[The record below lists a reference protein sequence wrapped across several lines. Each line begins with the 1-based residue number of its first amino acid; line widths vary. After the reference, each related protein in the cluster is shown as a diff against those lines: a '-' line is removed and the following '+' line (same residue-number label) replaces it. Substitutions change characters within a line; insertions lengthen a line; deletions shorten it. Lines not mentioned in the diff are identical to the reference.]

1 MISAKS
7 NICKAFCAAALLA
20 LVAVPS
26 HGAEAPGGIFEV
38 TGGEAIYKN
47 VCQECHMAD
56 AQGARGAGFYPALAG
71 NAHLATARYVI
82 TMVLKG
88 RNGMPPLNR
97 NMTDQQVAD
106 VVNYVRSHFGNHYGD
121 EVRPADVT
129 PLR

>member
-1 MISAKS
+1 MRI
-7 NICKAFCAAALLA
+7 IFFRHLLCAAALA
-20 LVAVPS
+20 AVPTLS
-26 HGAEAPGGIFEV
+26 QAAEAPGGIFEV
-38 TGGEAIYKN
+38 TGGEAIYRN

-56 AQGARGAGFYPALAG
+56 AQGASGAGHYPALAN
-71 NAHLATARYVI
+71 NAHLAAGKYVI

-106 VVNYVRSHFGNHYGD
+106 VVNYVRSHFGNHYAD
-121 EVRPADVT
+121 EVKPADVT